1 MIQIRA
7 LFFLLIAA
15 VCLIAQKPGDV
26 VATATGHI
34 WTAQDLSPEAQ
45 DAITKF
51 PTLGISARKQLLA
64 QYVGELLLET
74 EAKARGI
81 TPTALVKL
89 EVKKIKDPTPA
100 EIKAIYDANADK
112 LGGKT
117 LEEVRPQIV
126 EFLRRDPEE
135 KAMKAFVDSLAAKYR
150 GTYPKDVNASALLPS
165 DVLFSMTGGKITVKD
180 FDDASRLMLYG
191 IEADYFADLKA
202 EAAEMVYNALVL
214 DEAKALNIDSGQ
226 LMAREVSSKMKDFTD
241 DERVSLEAAFRN
253 KLFTKYK
260 VNISIKEPVAPV
272 LNISVDDD
280 PSRGSAT
287 APVTIVMFSDFQC
300 SACSATHPI
309 LQKAMEPYADKIRFV
324 VRDYPLEML
333 HPNSFHAALAAN
345 AARAQGKF
353 FEYVEILYKNQ
364 KAQDDASLKK
374 YAADLGLNA
383 AQFALDFNSE
393 KTAAEV
399 RKDMADGKS
408 YGITGTPSIFINGR
422 YVRNIS
428 PEGFREAIEAAL
440 HK

>member
-1 MIQIRA
+1 M
-7 LFFLLIAA
+7 
-15 VCLIAQKPGDV
+15 AQKPGDV
-26 VATATGHI
+26 VATATGHS
-34 WTAQDLSPEAQ
+34 WTVQDLTPEAQ
-45 DAITKF
+45 NAITKF
-51 PTLGISARKQLLA
+51 PSLVLAARKQLLA
-64 QYVGELLLET
+64 QYVGEMLLEA

-81 TPTALVKL
+81 APTELIKL
-89 EVKKIKDPTPA
+89 EVKKIKDPTPT
-100 EIKAIYDANADK
+100 EVKAIYDANADK
-112 LGGKT
+112 LSGKS
-117 LEEVRPQIV
+117 LDEVRQQII
-126 EFLRRDPEE
+126 EFLRHDPEE
-135 KAMKAFVDSLAAKYR
+135 KAMKVFVDSLAVKYR
-150 GTYPKDVNASALLPS
+150 GTYPKDVNAPTLLPT
-165 DVLFSMTGGKITVKD
+165 DLLFSMTGGKITVKD
-180 FDDASRLMLYG
+180 FEDQSRLTLYG
-191 IEADYFADLKA
+191 IEADYFGDLRA
-202 EAAEMVYNALVL
+202 VAAEIVYNTLVL
-214 DEAKALNIDSGQ
+214 DEAKALNMDSGQ

-260 VNISIKEPVAPV
+260 VIISIKEPVPP
-272 LNISVDDD
+272 LQNISVDDD

-324 VRDYPLEML
+324 VRDYPLESL

-353 FEYVEILYKNQ
+353 FEYVEVLYKNQ

-393 KTAAEV
+393 KTAAEI
-399 RKDMADGKS
+399 RKDMAEGKS

-428 PEGFREAIEAAL
+428 LDGFKEAIEAAL

>member
-1 MIQIRA
+1 MTHIRA
-7 LFFLLIAA
+7 LFFILIAA
-15 VCLIAQKPGDV
+15 SYLTAQKPSDV
-26 VATATGHI
+26 VVTATGHT
-34 WTAQDLSPEAQ
+34 WTIADLTPEAQ
-45 DAITKF
+45 DAIVKY
-51 PTLGISARKQLLA
+51 PSLVLSARKQLLS

-81 TPTALVKL
+81 PAAALVKL
-89 EVKKIKDPTPA
+89 EAKKIKDPAPA
-100 EIKAIYDANADK
+100 EIKAVYDANAEK

-117 LEEVRPQIV
+117 LEDVRPQIV
-126 EFLRRDPEE
+126 EFLRREPEE
-135 KAMKAFVDSLAAKYR
+135 KAIKAFVDALAAKYR
-150 GTYPKDVNASALLPS
+150 GTYPKDVNAPGLLPS
-165 DVLFSMTGGKITVKD
+165 DLLFSMTGGAITVKEFED
-180 FDDASRLMLYG
+180 QSKLTLYG
-191 IEADYFADLKA
+191 IEADYFGDLKA
-202 EAAEMVYNALVL
+202 VAAEMAYNTLVL

-241 DERVSLEAAFRN
+241 DERIALEASFRN
-253 KLFTKYK
+253 RLFAKYK
-260 VNISIKEPVAPV
+260 VNISVKEPIAPV
-272 LNISVDDD
+272 QNISVDDD
-280 PSRGSAT
+280 PSKGSAT

-324 VRDYPLEML
+324 VRDYPLEAL

-353 FEYVEILYKNQ
+353 FEYVDILYKNQ

-408 YGITGTPSIFINGR
+408 YGITSTPSIFINGR

-428 PEGFREAIEAAL
+428 VDGFREAIEAAL